1 MCAHTHVHFR
11 SVWNVGSLLSLPLKK
26 ATLWSSLAS
35 YTKYFLQKHNVFKYI
50 GYFWS
55 QHCFYNHINKL
66 AVSFFCFSLLLL
78 AAGSVSL
85 CLYITVN
92 WETWLCVCVGK
103 WYVDTVHLMYVFAS
117 FFFLITS
124 CNNMQHSREWLT
136 SLVLSLFF
144 HPCHVFAWRSLLS
157 SDLTGTLTSPLV
169 IVTIFL
175 AGLLP
180 LWL

>member
-1 MCAHTHVHFR
+1 MDVCAHTYTLEVFEMLAHC
-11 SVWNVGSLLSLPLKK
+11 SAYLLKK

-55 QHCFYNHINKL
+55 QHCFYNHINKI

-92 WETWLCVCVGK
+92 
-103 WYVDTVHLMYVFAS
+103 
-117 FFFLITS
+117 
-124 CNNMQHSREWLT
+124 
-136 SLVLSLFF
+136 
-144 HPCHVFAWRSLLS
+144 
-157 SDLTGTLTSPLV
+157 
-169 IVTIFL
+169 
-175 AGLLP
+175 
-180 LWL
+180 